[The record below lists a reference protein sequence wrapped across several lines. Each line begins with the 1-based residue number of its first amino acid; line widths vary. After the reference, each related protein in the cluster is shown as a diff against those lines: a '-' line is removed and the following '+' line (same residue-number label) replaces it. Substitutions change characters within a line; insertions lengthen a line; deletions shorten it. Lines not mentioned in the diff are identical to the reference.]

1 MFDATNIP
9 ATQPMIETVVIQPT
23 AFCNIACTYCY
34 LPARNE
40 RGVMEQSTV
49 RTIFERIFESGYAAP
64 ELAVIWH
71 AGEPL
76 AAGLGFYQEAFAT
89 IESLCP
95 PHIQIVHSFQ
105 TNGILLTDAWCDL
118 IEKWDVRVGVS
129 VDGPKAL
136 HDAHRVTRKG
146 LGTFDRT
153 MDGIRLLQSR
163 GIPFHALSVLSARS
177 LTDPQGMHDFY
188 ADAGIGRVCFNVEES
203 EGEHV
208 SSLLDQGNLDQTFR
222 SFLENFWRIAKA
234 NGKVGFVREIDAMIA
249 RIFSP
254 AEALC
259 RNPQTEPLA
268 MLNIDRFGHVSTYSP
283 ELLGYKN
290 AEFND
295 FIIGDIRKSSLREI
309 YADCLASKLH
319 AAIGKGVKKCEQEC
333 GYYRICGGGA
343 PVNKLFEAGT
353 FEATQTG
360 YCRLTQ
366 MVPTDIILDAIDRL
380 ETTLV

>member
-1 MFDATNIP
+1 MFDAPTIV
-9 ATQPMIETVVIQPT
+9 AAQPMIETVVIQPT

-34 LPARNE
+34 LPSRNE
-40 RGVMEQSTV
+40 RGVMEQATV

-64 ELAVIWH
+64 VLTVIWH

-76 AAGLGFYQEAFAT
+76 AAGLRFYQDAFAT
-89 IESLCP
+89 IESLRP
-95 PHIQIVHSFQ
+95 TNIQIVHSFQ
-105 TNGILLTDAWCDL
+105 TNATLLTDAWCDL
-118 IEKWDVRVGVS
+118 IDHWRVHVGVS
-129 VDGPKAL
+129 VDGPKPL

-153 MDGIRLLQSR
+153 MAGIRLLQSR
-163 GIPFHALSVLSARS
+163 GIPFHALAVLSAES
-177 LTDPQGMHDFY
+177 LRDPRTLHDFF
-188 ADAGIGRVCFNVEES
+188 ADAGIENVAFNVEES

-222 SFLENFWRIAKA
+222 LFLEDFWRIAKA
-234 NGKVGFVREIDAMIA
+234 NGKVTFVREIDGMIS
-249 RIFSP
+249 RIFRPS
-254 AEALC
+254 EAFC

-295 FIIGDIRKSSLREI
+295 FIIGDISKNSLRDI
-309 YADCLASKLH
+309 YADCLKSPLH
-319 AAIGKGVKKCEQEC
+319 AAISNGVRKCEKEC
-333 GYYRICGGGA
+333 GYFNVCGGGA
-343 PVNKLFEAGT
+343 PVNKLFESGT
-353 FEATQTG
+353 FEATTTG

-366 MVPTDIILDAIDRL
+366 MVPTDIILDALDRL
-380 ETTLV
+380 QNPQS

>member
-1 MFDATNIP
+1 
-9 ATQPMIETVVIQPT
+9 MIETVVIQPT

-34 LPARNE
+34 LPSRNE
-40 RGVMEQSTV
+40 RGVMEQATV

-64 ELAVIWH
+64 GLAVIWH

-76 AAGLGFYQEAFAT
+76 AAGVRFYQEAFAT
-89 IESLCP
+89 IGALCP
-95 PHIQIVHSFQ
+95 PHIQIAHSFQ
-105 TNGILLTDAWCDL
+105 TNGILLSDAWCDL
-118 IEKWDVRVGVS
+118 IEQWQVHVGVS
-129 VDGPKAL
+129 VDGPKEL

-146 LGTFDRT
+146 LGTFDKT

-163 GIPFHALSVLSARS
+163 GIPFHALSVLSADS
-177 LTDPQGMHDFY
+177 LRDPQRMHDFF
-188 ADAGIGRVCFNVEES
+188 ADAGIDRVCFNVEES

-208 SSLLDQGNLDQTFR
+208 SSLFDQGNLEQTFR
-222 SFLENFWRIAKA
+222 SFLESFWRIAKA
-234 NGKVGFVREIDAMIA
+234 GGKISFVREIDGMIS

-254 AEALC
+254 AEAPC

-295 FIIGDIRKSSLREI
+295 FIIGDIHKSSLRDI
-309 YADCLASKLH
+309 YADCLRSKLH
-319 AAIGKGVKKCEQEC
+319 AAIDNGVRKCKKEC
-333 GYYRICGGGA
+333 GYYNVCGGGA
-343 PVNKLFEAGT
+343 PVNKLFETGT
-353 FEATQTG
+353 FETTRTG

-380 ETTLV
+380 ETTSV

>member
-1 MFDATNIP
+1 MLMAADIP
-9 ATQPMIETVVIQPT
+9 PTQPMIETVVIQPT

-34 LPARNE
+34 LPSRNE
-40 RGVMEQSTV
+40 RGVMEQATV
-49 RTIFERIFESGYAAP
+49 RTIFERIFESNYAAP
-64 ELAVIWH
+64 ELTVIWH

-76 AAGLGFYQEAFAT
+76 AAGLDFYQQAFAA
-89 IESLCP
+89 IASLCP
-95 PHIQIVHSFQ
+95 SHIRIVHSFQ
-105 TNGILLTDAWCDL
+105 TNGMLLTDAWCDL
-118 IEKWDVRVGVS
+118 IEQWEVHVGVS

-136 HDAHRVTRKG
+136 HDTHRVTRKG

-163 GIPFHALSVLSARS
+163 GIPFHALSVLSAIS

-188 ADAGIGRVCFNVEES
+188 ADAGIDRVCFNIEES

-234 NGKVGFVREIDAMIA
+234 GGKVGFVREIDAMIS

-295 FIIGDIRKSSLREI
+295 FIIGDIRKNTLREI
-309 YADCLASKLH
+309 YADCLKSKLH
-319 AAIGKGVKKCEQEC
+319 AAISEGVRKCAKEC
-333 GYYRICGGGA
+333 GYYQVCGGGA
-343 PVNKLFEAGT
+343 PVNKLFETGT
-353 FEATQTG
+353 FAATRTG

-380 ETTLV
+380 ETTFV